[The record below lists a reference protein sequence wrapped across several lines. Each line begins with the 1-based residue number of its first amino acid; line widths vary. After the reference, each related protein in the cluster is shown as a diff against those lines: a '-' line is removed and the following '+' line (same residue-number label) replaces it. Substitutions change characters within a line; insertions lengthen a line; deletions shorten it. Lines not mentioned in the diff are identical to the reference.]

1 MKLSSINNIPKFLLL
16 AFLSFSCS
24 SDLDFNQVDDLKLE
38 PVFVANLTYFDVP
51 ANAFVDNG
59 NEQSVIFDAQ
69 DFNPF
74 KNSILRDDLVKA
86 EFDFE
91 ITNTITRAYRIDLNL
106 INKNNQNIE
115 TLTFNV
121 PAYSGT
127 ANTHNFSEIFE
138 NQRLVLLKTT
148 AKISFAI
155 TMAPGPPLTETSPG
169 NLKLRSGATLYLE
182 IEDLK

>member
-1 MKLSSINNIPKFLLL
+1 MKLSSINNIPKLLGL

-59 NEQSVIFDAQ
+59 NEQSVVFDAQ

-74 KNSILRDDLVKA
+74 KNSILRDDLVKTQ
-86 EFDFE
+86 FDFE
-91 ITNTITRAYRIDLNL
+91 ITNTIARAYRIDLNL
-106 INKNNQNIE
+106 INKNNQTIE

-127 ANTHNFSEIFE
+127 ANIHNFSEVFE
-138 NQRLVLLKTT
+138 NQRLALLKTT
-148 AKISFAI
+148 AKISFTI
-155 TMAPGPPLTETSPG
+155 TMAPGTPLTETSPG
-169 NLKLRSGATLYLE
+169 NLKLRSSATLYLE

>member
-1 MKLSSINNIPKFLLL
+1 MLKCVVSVSCKLFIYETAKYKQHFKIFLL

-106 INKNNQNIE
+106 INKNNQIIE

-127 ANTHNFSEIFE
+127 ANTHNFSEVFE
-138 NQRLVLLKTT
+138 NQRLVF
-148 AKISFAI
+148 AK
-155 TMAPGPPLTETSPG
+155 
-169 NLKLRSGATLYLE
+169 NYC
-182 IEDLK
+182 